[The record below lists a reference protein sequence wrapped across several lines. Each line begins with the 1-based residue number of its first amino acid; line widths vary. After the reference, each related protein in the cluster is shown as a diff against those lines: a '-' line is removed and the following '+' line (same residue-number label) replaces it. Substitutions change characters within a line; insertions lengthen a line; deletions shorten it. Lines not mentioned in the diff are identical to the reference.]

1 MLSMIPVYNKYSN
14 LTRSTQKC
22 GLFSISPDS
31 HPLMTPFIYFIV
43 VSNIL
48 RSTSE
53 LCQKSEFLFLKL
65 NFFSSIPPTIDEYQL
80 QNQRISTRL
89 FIFLLTISLSIL
101 LLYTSLINITQTVN
115 IKAPLLQEYLQLYNL
130 HSQTLACEC
139 TQISTNYEKFINID
153 YKFHQVCH
161 SDFVTQDWSD
171 YLATLP
177 GNNGN
182 FYDNFRV
189 TSTFAFQGLNTL
201 CILVN
206 QTISNRLHQF
216 YSSQYVS
223 AYVTPSHVF
232 QLQTKVFISQF
243 KLSTTNDFL
252 LSLAMIRKT
261 TQSNALLSG
270 QLTNYKL
277 YTYANA
283 EVFTKS
289 LWYGDCTC
297 ASSATCV
304 SQYEI
309 VDYPNV
315 TRMFIVPG
323 FYLGCYT
330 IEALLQSDL
339 QCFYDQTCID
349 NLLSYFQV
357 SSIMN
362 VTALDM
368 SLSNHF
374 LENAT
379 IESVLNELMVEEWNS
394 SSMYDKYYNEC
405 QPKQCSYTRTT
416 KNSAIYIVTTVI
428 GLIGGLITVLKVIMP
443 MLVNFTR
450 RHLRKERRSE
460 TGMI

>member
-1 MLSMIPVYNKYSN
+1 M
-14 LTRSTQKC
+14 
-22 GLFSISPDS
+22 
-31 HPLMTPFIYFIV
+31 
-43 VSNIL
+43 
-48 RSTSE
+48 
-53 LCQKSEFLFLKL
+53 
-65 NFFSSIPPTIDEYQL
+65 
-80 QNQRISTRL
+80 
-89 FIFLLTISLSIL
+89 
-101 LLYTSLINITQTVN
+101 N

-139 TQISTNYEKFINID
+139 TQISTNYEKFIHID

-161 SDFVTQDWSD
+161 SDFVTQYWID
-171 YLATLP
+171 YLATSSGSLLVSIK
-177 GNNGN
+177 
-182 FYDNFRV
+182 DFRV

-270 QLTNYKL
+270 QLTNFGFHQNSYL
-277 YTYANA
+277 NTYS
-283 EVFTKS
+283 ES
-289 LWYGDCTC
+289 YGDCTC

-304 SQYEI
+304 SESTI
-309 VDYPNV
+309 FDPSDDTVLFSLPN
-315 TRMFIVPG
+315 
-323 FYLGCYT
+323 FYIGCYT

-349 NLLSYFQV
+349 NLQSYFQV

-428 GLIGGLITVLKVIMP
+428 GLIGGLITVLKLTVPRLVVII
-443 MLVNFTR
+443 R
-450 RHLRKERRSE
+450 KRKELLRRENGKLKWKIASC
-460 TGMI
+460 T

>member
-1 MLSMIPVYNKYSN
+1 MTIHLDFFHHYK
-14 LTRSTQKC
+14 LT
-22 GLFSISPDS
+22 FHFIISFQVMNTNEPIQ
-31 HPLMTPFIYFIV
+31 PLH
-43 VSNIL
+43 
-48 RSTSE
+48 R
-53 LCQKSEFLFLKL
+53 KSKLFLQNL
-65 NFFSSIPPTIDEYQL
+65 NLFPSVPPIIDEYNL

-101 LLYTSLINITQTVN
+101 LLYTSLINTTQTVN

-139 TQISTNYEKFINID
+139 TQISINYEKFIHID

-161 SDFVTQDWSD
+161 SDFVTQDWID
-171 YLATLP
+171 YLATSY
-177 GNNGN
+177 GSYSVS
-182 FYDNFRV
+182 FDDFRA
-189 TSTFAFQGLNTL
+189 TSSSTFQGLNTL

-216 YSSQYVS
+216 YSRQYVS
-223 AYVTPSHVF
+223 ATVTSSNVF

-243 KLSTTNDFL
+243 KLSTTTEIL
-252 LSLAMIRKT
+252 LSLFMIRKT
-261 TQSNALLSG
+261 TQSNSLFSG
-270 QLTNYKL
+270 GLTNYGPRVIYGVL
-277 YTYANA
+277 VRNPQ
-283 EVFTKS
+283 
-289 LWYGDCTC
+289 WYGDCSC

-304 SQYEI
+304 SESTIYDPSDDT
-309 VDYPNV
+309 VLFSLPN
-315 TRMFIVPG
+315 
-323 FYLGCYT
+323 FYIGCYT

-339 QCFYDQTCID
+339 QCFYNQTCID
-349 NLLSYFQV
+349 NLQSYFQV

-379 IESVLNELMVEEWNS
+379 IESILNELMVEEWNS

-428 GLIGGLITVLKVIMP
+428 GLIGGLITVLKLVVPRLVEFIMFGIKKWKRRRVVIVP
-443 MLVNFTR
+443 IVQT
-450 RHLRKERRSE
+450 
-460 TGMI
+460 